1 MASKT
6 DVQVLLGGKVYTL
19 SGYESEEYLQ
29 KIALYI
35 NNKMTELNQ
44 MPGYKRMGSDMQK
57 TLLELNMADDYYKAR
72 KRISELEADL
82 EDKDKAEYDLGYILA
97 HIHGDYQVNE
107 IDLCHE
113 AEVADDRHADEVER
127 QAVIKYAYLCAYYQG
142 VGDVSERQP
151 AAINEYQLACKVKC
165 ALRFDIEQ
173 AEQRHTHA
181 CQHRAGEYAY
191 QRRHYEEA
199 LRKAVCV
206 LLAPLADGLAR
217 HYRAGVA
224 NAYKEY
230 EGYLLDRAEYRV
242 AGVGFTALARE
253 YH

>member
-82 EDKDKAEYDLGYILA
+82 EDQDKAEYDLKHELISAQIQLDESTKK
-97 HIHGDYQVNE
+97 IDQLKDEINE
-107 IDLCHE
+107 LQKQIVKLE
-113 AEVADDRHADEVER
+113 AKAER
-127 QAVIKYAYLCAYYQG
+127 QN
-142 VGDVSERQP
+142 D
-151 AAINEYQLACKVKC
+151 
-165 ALRFDIEQ
+165 
-173 AEQRHTHA
+173 
-181 CQHRAGEYAY
+181 
-191 QRRHYEEA
+191 
-199 LRKAVCV
+199 
-206 LLAPLADGLAR
+206 
-217 HYRAGVA
+217 
-224 NAYKEY
+224 
-230 EGYLLDRAEYRV
+230 
-242 AGVGFTALARE
+242 
-253 YH
+253 

>member
-82 EDKDKAEYDLGYILA
+82 EDKAEYDLKHELISAQIQLDESTKK
-97 HIHGDYQVNE
+97 IDQLKDEINE
-107 IDLCHE
+107 LQKQIVKLE
-113 AEVADDRHADEVER
+113 AKAER
-127 QAVIKYAYLCAYYQG
+127 QN
-142 VGDVSERQP
+142 D
-151 AAINEYQLACKVKC
+151 
-165 ALRFDIEQ
+165 
-173 AEQRHTHA
+173 
-181 CQHRAGEYAY
+181 
-191 QRRHYEEA
+191 
-199 LRKAVCV
+199 
-206 LLAPLADGLAR
+206 
-217 HYRAGVA
+217 
-224 NAYKEY
+224 
-230 EGYLLDRAEYRV
+230 
-242 AGVGFTALARE
+242 
-253 YH
+253 